1 MHCDL
6 LSATW
11 SVALDDSLESLA
23 VLLPYVLLLAAE
35 ADILLEGLS
44 KSERRL
50 SLCGS
55 VEKSLLLVSD
65 ECVEDLLELI
75 TITVCKECKT
85 RERDDCLAKKTCLKP

>member
-11 SVALDDSLESLA
+11 SIALDDSLEGLA

-50 SLCGS
+50 TLCCP

-65 ECVEDLLELI
+65 ECVENLLELV
-75 TITVCKECKT
+75 TITVCKECKAW
-85 RERDDCLAKKTCLKP
+85 ERNDCLTEKTCLKP